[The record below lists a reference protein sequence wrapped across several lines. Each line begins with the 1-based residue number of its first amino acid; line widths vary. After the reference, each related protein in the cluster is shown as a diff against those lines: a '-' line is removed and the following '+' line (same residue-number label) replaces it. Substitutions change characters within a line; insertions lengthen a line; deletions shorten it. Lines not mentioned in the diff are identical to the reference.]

1 MSPTVGAIIAT
12 PALSPNSYILEPD
25 LEPIALPLHVYP
37 DSPDEIPEIIF
48 SNPTEIQSVLEI
60 PQVPKNKYIPPK
72 QKQKKE
78 KRKKKTVLQLK
89 RTLYLKR
96 IQLANMEINFKKKM
110 YELELKIKNK
120 ELHK

>member
-1 MSPTVGAIIAT
+1 LSPTVGAIIAT
-12 PALSPNSYILEPD
+12 PALSPNSYI

>member
-1 MSPTVGAIIAT
+1 MCTLTAQMKFRK
-12 PALSPNSYILEPD
+12 
-25 LEPIALPLHVYP
+25 
-37 DSPDEIPEIIF
+37 IIF

-60 PQVPKNKYIPPK
+60 PRVPKNKYIPPK

-110 YELELKIKNK
+110 YELELKSKTKSYISRLVKK
-120 ELHK
+120 

>member
-1 MSPTVGAIIAT
+1 LSPTLGAIIAT

-72 QKQKKE
+72 QKQKKKKK

-96 IQLANMEINFKKKM
+96 IQIWKLILRKKCM
-110 YELELKIKNK
+110 S
-120 ELHK
+120 

>member
-1 MSPTVGAIIAT
+1 LSPTLGAIIAT

-60 PQVPKNKYIPPK
+60 PQVPKTNIFLQNKN
-72 QKQKKE
+72 KK
-78 KRKKKTVLQLK
+78 KRKERRK
-89 RTLYLKR
+89 RYFNL
-96 IQLANMEINFKKKM
+96 
-110 YELELKIKNK
+110 K
-120 ELHK
+120 ELCI

>member
-1 MSPTVGAIIAT
+1 LSPTVGAIIAT

-37 DSPDEIPEIIF
+37 DSPEIPEIIF